1 MGRVDGKVA
10 FITGGARGQGRSHA
24 VRLAEE
30 GADIIAVDMCKP
42 LASAPYD
49 LASPE
54 DLSATARQIEAL
66 GRRVATFEADVR
78 DEWAL
83 RKAFEAGVGEI
94 GPVDIVIANAGVALF
109 AVDEAHEVWQD
120 TIDINLTGVFN
131 TIETVMPSMIER
143 GAGGAIVVASSVAGL
158 RGVLGPSRAALG
170 YVASKHGVVGLMRSY
185 ANILAPH
192 LIRVNSVHPSGVE
205 TPMITA
211 ASMAAFL
218 DANPKIA
225 AGFATPMPI
234 PLLDA
239 RDVSNAVL
247 YLVSD
252 DGRYVTGT
260 TLSIDGGRTNK
271 V

>member
-1 MGRVDGKVA
+1 MPRETEQIMGRVDGKVA

-94 GPVDIVIANAGVALF
+94 
-109 AVDEAHEVWQD
+109 
-120 TIDINLTGVFN
+120 
-131 TIETVMPSMIER
+131 
-143 GAGGAIVVASSVAGL
+143 
-158 RGVLGPSRAALG
+158 
-170 YVASKHGVVGLMRSY
+170 
-185 ANILAPH
+185 APWT
-192 LIRVNSVHPSGVE
+192 S
-205 TPMITA
+205 
-211 ASMAAFL
+211 
-218 DANPKIA
+218 
-225 AGFATPMPI
+225 
-234 PLLDA
+234 
-239 RDVSNAVL
+239 
-247 YLVSD
+247 
-252 DGRYVTGT
+252 
-260 TLSIDGGRTNK
+260 
-271 V
+271 